1 MDNYSD
7 VKTEQSVK
15 PAKPHGSMTAK
26 MCNCPVCNK
35 VMRIDKVVLHST
47 RVHKKEL
54 ITSMFKCDMDL
65 VLKHQ
70 IPYVFGTYKDER
82 ILEGCLVCGKGCTG
96 KAKKISSHTVA
107 SRIPKIKQE
116 HSECMK
122 LWKDYE
128 SLYTEFSGPQVSLP
142 YKLERMERDAV
153 KTVKPVEV
161 APIVVGLGDEEK
173 ALLKKLMDILDP
185 QPEGWEDDED
195 EDDEPESVK
204 DQLLNAIRIAERNQ
218 KGENKFKATIE
229 KLNKRVET
237 LEEQLEEARDAASE
251 ESTSSSLPAD
261 VADLQ
266 ELLAEAKEREA
277 GFKEE
282 IESLRSQ
289 LFAANMNAQ
298 ALPTL
303 EVSEKTEALEAE
315 LEELREAYDK
325 LRTEAVDRE
334 AELEAEIE
342 GMVAR
347 GTVEPSLLG
356 PLNKVFYI
364 DSDHRDVEDPTV
376 NDMVRGVIS
385 IAKEALIQTEKD
397 QILMKQYG
405 KRIQQLETLISRD
418 FD

>member
-1 MDNYSD
+1 
-7 VKTEQSVK
+7 
-15 PAKPHGSMTAK
+15 
-26 MCNCPVCNK
+26 
-35 VMRIDKVVLHST
+35 
-47 RVHKKEL
+47 
-54 ITSMFKCDMDL
+54 MFKCDVDL
-65 VLKHQ
+65 VVKHQ
-70 IPYVFGTYKDER
+70 IPYVFGTYKNER
-82 ILEGCLVCGKGCTG
+82 ALEGCLVCGKGCTG
-96 KAKKISSHTVA
+96 EAKKIRAHTVA
-107 SRIPKIKQE
+107 TRFPKIKKD
-116 HSECMK
+116 HAECAK
-122 LWKDYE
+122 SWKDYE
-128 SLYTEFSGPQVSLP
+128 AFYTDIPSVPVSLP
-142 YKLERMERDAV
+142 FKLERMERDAV

-161 APIVVGLGDEEK
+161 APIGAGSVGLDDEEK
-173 ALLKKLMDILDP
+173 ALFKKLMDILDP
-185 QPEGWEDDED
+185 PLEGWEDDEEED
-195 EDDEPESVK
+195 EDPESVK

-218 KGENKFKATIE
+218 KGENKLKATIE

-237 LEEQLEEARDAASE
+237 LEEQLEEARDAAPE

-266 ELLAEAKEREA
+266 ELLAESRNRNDEL
-277 GFKEE
+277 KEE

-289 LFAANMNAQ
+289 LFAANLNTQ

-303 EVSEKTEALEAE
+303 EVSEKTEVLEQE
-315 LEELREAYDK
+315 IEELRAAYEK

-342 GMVAR
+342 GMIAR

-364 DSDHRDVEDPTV
+364 DSDHQAVEDPTV

-397 QILMKQYG
+397 QIMMKQYG